1 MNRKRI
7 GIIGGGYAG
16 LTAAYELQKQG
27 HAVTVL
33 EKNSRWGGQAAT
45 LPLLDTHIEHFYH
58 HLFGSDS
65 YILGLMDE
73 LGLGDQLRWIES
85 KVGFYYDG
93 QIYDFVTP
101 LDLLR
106 FTALLIDKAQIGVC
120 LGELR
125 DGFDCAQICL
135 QGLFLIPFLEVH
147 GRQVDQGFGGQG
159 IDLQGLFQGTHR
171 IRLAA
176 CLPVDKAQV
185 MIGHD

>member
-33 EKNSRWGGQAAT
+33 EKQGQWGGQAAT
-45 LPLLDTHIEHFYH
+45 LPVLDTHIEHFYH
-58 HLFGSDS
+58 HLFGSDT
-65 YILGLMDE
+65 YILSLMDE

-106 FTALLIDKAQIGVC
+106 FKPLSLPNRVK
-120 LGELR
+120 LGLMYLY
-125 DGFDCAQICL
+125 L
-135 QGLFLIPFLEVH
+135 QRVDDWQRLEKISAMDWIQ
-147 GRQVDQGFGGQG
+147 RY
-159 IDLQGLFQGTHR
+159 
-171 IRLAA
+171 
-176 CLPVDKAQV
+176 
-185 MIGHD
+185 MGHEIYEKVWPTR